1 MAATKKGRPGRGYE
15 TVPVLVRFP
24 ATMLERI
31 AAYHAQIASQDWR
44 LTSRQDAILM
54 VCERGLQAVEQG
66 PAPFTPPLAV
76 VEGDDGSPALPTHR
90 DRRSISPE
98 QFEQI
103 VATAA
108 HYDKLSLRQL
118 AQLLHDRGIYSA
130 HDRGGTAKPVSSG
143 VLHKWLKQARA
154 ASLR

>member
-1 MAATKKGRPGRGYE
+1 
-15 TVPVLVRFP
+15 
-24 ATMLERI
+24 MLERI
-31 AAYHAQIASQDWR
+31 AAYHAQVASQDWR
-44 LTSRQDAILM
+44 LTSRHDAILM

-66 PAPFTPPLAV
+66 PASFTPPIAV
-76 VEGDDGSPALPTHR
+76 VEDDDSSHAMPTHR
-90 DRRSISPE
+90 DRRSISQE

-108 HYDKLSLRQL
+108 QYEKLSLRQL

-130 HDRGGTAKPVSSG
+130 HDHERSAKPVSSG

-154 ASLR
+154 AGML